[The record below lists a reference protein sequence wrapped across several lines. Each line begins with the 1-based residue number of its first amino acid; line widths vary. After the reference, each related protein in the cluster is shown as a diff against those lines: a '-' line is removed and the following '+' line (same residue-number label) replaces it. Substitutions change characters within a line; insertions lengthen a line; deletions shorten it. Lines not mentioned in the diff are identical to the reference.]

1 MRTILYTALFAAF
14 STLAA
19 AFPTGSPVCVAN
31 ATTLLAVPGTPM
43 GKEAPN
49 LGFSLTYNFP
59 NNQFTAGK
67 QYKISV
73 SGTPKYNGLL
83 LWSLVADKSHVG
95 QFNLPT
101 GFKYVSPAGAPC
113 PGDPKATV
121 THSDATPKSATDFM
135 WTAPTNSSIK
145 QVQFVAVVVSGTPPQ
160 FQVIKDGKMF
170 NAVAGPAS
178 ATNGTS
184 PSPTATSGTDP
195 SASTDPTDPNS
206 GYGSST
212 DPSMTMGS
220 ATSTGVNPTDST
232 AASNSA
238 AGSNVTK
245 SSNVESLK
253 GTSSW
258 ILFASTLLIAQFLV
272 ALV

>member
-49 LGFSLTYNFP
+49 SGFSLTYNFP

-73 SGTPKYNGLL
+73 SGAPKFNGLL

-101 GFKYVSPAGAPC
+101 GFKYVAAAC

-178 ATNGTS
+178 TTNGTS

-195 SASTDPTDPNS
+195 NATTDPNS

-212 DPSMTMGS
+212 DPSMSMSMGS
-220 ATSTGVNPTDST
+220 ATSTGVNPTDSS

-245 SSNVESLK
+245 SSDVESLK

>member
-1 MRTILYTALFAAF
+1 MRSLFYTAIFAAF

-31 ATTLLAVPGTPM
+31 ATTLLAVPNTPM

-59 NNQFTAGK
+59 NNQFVAGN

-73 SGTPKYNGLL
+73 SGTPKFQGLL

-101 GFKYVSPAGAPC
+101 GFKYVAATC

-121 THSDATPKSATDFM
+121 THSDPSDKSATDFM

-170 NAVAGPAS
+170 NAVAGPANNS
-178 ATNGTS
+178 TGTGS
-184 PSPTATSGTDP
+184 PSKATPTSGTG
-195 SASTDPTDPNS
+195 S
-206 GYGSST
+206 GYGG
-212 DPSMTMGS
+212 SMETMSMSMGMGS
-220 ATSTGVNPTDST
+220 ATMTGVDPTDTS

-238 AGSNVTK
+238 AGANVT
-245 SSNVESLK
+245 SSNNAESLR
-253 GTSSW
+253 GTSSSW
-258 ILFASTLLIAQFLV
+258 ILFGSTLLIAQFLV

>member
-1 MRTILYTALFAAF
+1 MRSILYTALFAAF

-31 ATTLLAVPGTPM
+31 ATTLLAVPNTPM
-43 GKEAPN
+43 GKEGPN
-49 LGFSLTYNFP
+49 LGFALTYNFP

-73 SGTPKYNGLL
+73 SGAAKYQGLL

-95 QFNLPT
+95 QFNVPT
-101 GFKYVSPAGAPC
+101 GFKYVTASC

-121 THSDATPKSATDFM
+121 THSDATDKSATDFM

-170 NAVAGPAS
+170 NAVAGPAKT
-178 ATNGTS
+178 TNGTTS
-184 PSPTATSGTDP
+184 ASPTSTSDTTTDPNSNSGTDP
-195 SASTDPTDPNS
+195 NA
-206 GYGSST
+206 GY
-212 DPSMTMGS
+212 MTMGS
-220 ATSTGVNPTDST
+220 ATSTSVNPTDSS

-238 AGSNVTK
+238 AGSNVTNK
-245 SSNVESLK
+245 SSDVGSLK

-258 ILFASTLLIAQFLV
+258 ILFASTLFIAQFLV
-272 ALV
+272 ALI